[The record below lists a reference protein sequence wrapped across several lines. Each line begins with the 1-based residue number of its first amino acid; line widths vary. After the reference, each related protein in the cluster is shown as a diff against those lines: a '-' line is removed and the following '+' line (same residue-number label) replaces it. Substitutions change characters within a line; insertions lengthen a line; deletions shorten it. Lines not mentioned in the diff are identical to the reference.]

1 MNSRAHLQADL
12 AQVFESF
19 QLPGLAVAVLAN
31 GEISPFEFGYRDLA
45 TREPFTC
52 TTLCLVA
59 SVSKSFTATLA
70 GILVDQGQVAWQEP
84 VRHYWPE
91 LHLVDEEATQFM
103 TLTDMLCHRTGLPY
117 HENLLAE
124 GVGRDLPGSGRDYR
138 QKLLKRLAYFDPSQ
152 PFRTEFQY
160 QDIVFTCAGALLE
173 SITGRNYEDLIQE
186 HWLDPL
192 GMTDS
197 TFSRQAALATGRLAQ
212 GYGWVEGQIQPIPH
226 CDTRYIAPSAGLYS
240 TASDL
245 MRWLQLQ
252 LEGGVWEG
260 KPLISPASLRWI
272 HRPHMAIG
280 AQVSLVGGGLATYGL
295 GWIQSSIGSEL
306 MLSHGGSF
314 NGYRT
319 TVAFIP
325 ARGFGVAVLTNL
337 NVSNANTIG
346 ALVVMDRL
354 LGQAQV
360 EARVAYGKR
369 IADRFAQQAAAA
381 EQAFWAGRDPSAM
394 PQHPLDN
401 YVGQF
406 QHPGYGTFTIT
417 QIDGCLWQTY
427 DERTYP
433 LDPYQGETFSTRFQ
447 STENRLLHLSFTFET
462 DAEGLVV
469 AVRIPIVE
477 DIPPPRFVRV
487 V

>member
-1 MNSRAHLQADL
+1 MGWHPQLQADL
-12 AQVFESF
+12 AQVYTAFH
-19 QLPGLAVAVLAN
+19 LPGLAVAVLAD
-31 GEISPFEFGYRDLA
+31 GEVHSFEFGYRNHQ
-45 TREPFTC
+45 EPFT
-52 TTLCLVA
+52 TNTLCLVA

-70 GILVDQGQVAWQEP
+70 GILVDQGRIEWEKP

-91 LHLVDEEATQFM
+91 LQLVDEQATQFM

-124 GVGRDLPGSGRDYR
+124 GVGRDLPDQGREYR
-138 QKLLKRLAYFDPSQ
+138 RQLLKRLAYFEPAQ
-152 PFRTEFQY
+152 AFRTQFQY
-160 QDIVFTCAGALLE
+160 QDLVFSCAGALLE
-173 SITGRNYEDLIQE
+173 EVTDRRYEDLIQE
-186 HWLDPL
+186 YCLDPL
-192 GMTDS
+192 GMADS
-197 TFSRQAALATGRLAQ
+197 TFSRPDALATGRLAQ
-212 GYGWVEGQIQPIPH
+212 GYGWVDGQIQPIPH

-240 TASDL
+240 TANDL
-245 MRWLQLQ
+245 MRWLQFHLH
-252 LEGGVWEG
+252 GGNIGG
-260 KPLISPASLRWI
+260 KPLISEASLRWI

-295 GWIQSSIGSEL
+295 GWVQSSIGSEL

-354 LGQAQV
+354 LGQPQV
-360 EARVAYGKR
+360 ETRITYGKR
-369 IADRFAQQAAAA
+369 VAEGFAQQAALA
-381 EQAFWAGRDPSAM
+381 EQDFWTGRDPNAL
-394 PQHPLDN
+394 PQHPLTN

-406 QHPGYGTFTIT
+406 QHPGYGTLTISLSE
-417 QIDGCLWQTY
+417 GCLWQTY
-427 DERTYP
+427 DQRTYP
-433 LDPYQGETFSTRFQ
+433 LDPYNGETFSTRFQ
-447 STENRLLHLSFTFET
+447 STENRLLHLSLTFET
-462 DAEGLVV
+462 DAKGQVV

-477 DIPPPRFVRV
+477 DISPPRFIRMA
-487 V
+487 

>member
-1 MNSRAHLQADL
+1 MDLQAHLQADL
-12 AQVFESF
+12 VQVFEAF

-31 GEISPFEFGYRDLA
+31 GEISQFEFGYRDLA
-45 TREPFTC
+45 TQEPFTC
-52 TTLCLVA
+52 NTLCLVA
-59 SVSKSFTATLA
+59 STTKSFTAGLA
-70 GILVDQGQVAWQEP
+70 GSLVDNGQVGWQEP

-91 LHLVDEEATQFM
+91 LRLLDEEATRLM

-160 QDIVFTCAGALLE
+160 QDIVYTCAGALLE
-173 SITGRNYEDLIQE
+173 ILTDRDYEDLIQE

-192 GMTDS
+192 GMVDS
-197 TFSRQAALATGRLAQ
+197 TFSRREALATGRLAQ
-212 GYGWVEGQIQPIPH
+212 GYGWVEGEIQPIPH

-252 LEGGVWEG
+252 LAGGVWEG
-260 KPLISPASLRWI
+260 TPLISPASLRWI
-272 HRPHMAIG
+272 HRPHMAVG
-280 AQVSLVGGGLATYGL
+280 AAVSVVGGGLATYGL
-295 GWIQSSIGSEL
+295 GWMQSQIGSEV

-319 TVAFIP
+319 TMAFIP
-325 ARGFGVAVLTNL
+325 AQRLAVAVLTNL
-337 NVSNANTIG
+337 NLSNANTVG
-346 ALVVMDRL
+346 TLVALDRL
-354 LGQAQV
+354 LGQPQV
-360 EARVAYGKR
+360 GSRVAYGQTV
-369 IADRFAQQAAAA
+369 AAQFAQQAAAA
-381 EQAFWAGRDPSAM
+381 EQAFWAGRDPNAV

-406 QHPGYGTFTIT
+406 QHPGYGSFSIT
-417 QIDGCLWQTY
+417 QTEGRLWQTY
-427 DERTYP
+427 DGRTYP
-433 LDPYQGETFSTRFQ
+433 LEPYNGETFSTRFQ
-447 STENRLLHLSFTFET
+447 STENRLLPLSLSFES
-462 DAEGLVV
+462 DAEGEVV

-477 DIPPPRFVRV
+477 DIAPPRFVRIA
-487 V
+487 